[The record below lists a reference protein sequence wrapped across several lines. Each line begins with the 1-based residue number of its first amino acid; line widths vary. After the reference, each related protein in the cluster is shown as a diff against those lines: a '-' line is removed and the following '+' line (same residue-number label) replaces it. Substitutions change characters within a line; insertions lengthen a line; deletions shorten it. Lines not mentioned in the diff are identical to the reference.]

1 MWDEWETNLIVHQR
15 VKTISAER
23 LQGVHAPGKDMTIAD
38 DIMLKTK
45 LSDCKLWLN
54 LLVSAVVLAQAPL
67 PCRPGQLSYN
77 PCHPSSLLLLLE
89 EDNAVRSWWQNNLH
103 ITGDSSIQ
111 DVMTK
116 RRAKTIWPKIRLQKI
131 DSNVALKMVRRKNW
145 PGAHEGFWAGAVKE
159 PPTTGQVWTSFCPN
173 ILPDANRNLCKT
185 PDFGMAAGYKNRLLW
200 SAPHTHKNQ

>member
-45 LSDCKLWLN
+45 LSDSKLWLN
-54 LLVSAVVLAQAPL
+54 LLVGAVVLAQAPL
-67 PCRPGQLSYN
+67 PCRPRQLSYY
-77 PCHPSSLLLLLE
+77 PCHPPSLLLLLE

-103 ITGDSSIQ
+103 ITGEGSIQ

-131 DSNVALKMVRRKNW
+131 DSNDALKMVRRKNW
-145 PGAHEGFWAGAVKE
+145 PGSW
-159 PPTTGQVWTSFCPN
+159 
-173 ILPDANRNLCKT
+173 
-185 PDFGMAAGYKNRLLW
+185 RLLGW
-200 SAPHTHKNQ
+200 GSERTADNRSSLDLFLSKYFAGRQPKFVQNARLWNGSRV

>member
-54 LLVSAVVLAQAPL
+54 LLVGAVVLAQAPL
-67 PCRPGQLSYN
+67 PCRPRQLSYN
-77 PCHPSSLLLLLE
+77 PCHPPSLLLLLE

-116 RRAKTIWPKIRLQKI
+116 RRAMTIWPKIRLQKI
-131 DSNVALKMVRRKNW
+131 DSNVALKTVRRKNW
-145 PGAHEGFWAGAVKE
+145 PGGSW
-159 PPTTGQVWTSFCPN
+159 
-173 ILPDANRNLCKT
+173 
-185 PDFGMAAGYKNRLLW
+185 RLLGW
-200 SAPHTHKNQ
+200 GSERTADNRSSLDLFLSKYFAGRQPKFVQNARLWNGSRV

>member
-54 LLVSAVVLAQAPL
+54 LLVGAVVLAQAPL

-145 PGAHEGFWAGAVKE
+145 PGGSW
-159 PPTTGQVWTSFCPN
+159 
-173 ILPDANRNLCKT
+173 
-185 PDFGMAAGYKNRLLW
+185 RLLGW
-200 SAPHTHKNQ
+200 GSERTADNRSSLDLFLSKYFAGRQPKFVQNARLWNRSRV

>member
-45 LSDCKLWLN
+45 LSDSKLWLN
-54 LLVSAVVLAQAPL
+54 LLVGAVVLAQAPL
-67 PCRPGQLSYN
+67 PCRPRQLSYD
-77 PCHPSSLLLLLE
+77 PCHPPSLLLLLE
-89 EDNAVRSWWQNNLH
+89 VMVTEYFAY
-103 ITGDSSIQ
+103 GEGSIQ

-145 PGAHEGFWAGAVKE
+145 PGSW
-159 PPTTGQVWTSFCPN
+159 
-173 ILPDANRNLCKT
+173 
-185 PDFGMAAGYKNRLLW
+185 RLLGW
-200 SAPHTHKNQ
+200 GSERTADNRSSLDLFLSKYFAGRQPKFVQNARLWNGSRV